1 MFCSKCGKTIH
12 MTDSICPSCQA
23 PIGDNRFGGTPY
35 TSAQFTI
42 APGQKTFEALN
53 NYTRT
58 TYTSMEDAAQEGG
71 EVDSRTTYRPVYEG
85 ASAPEDVRR
94 GMHGTNE
101 RLPIRSYAQGVR
113 VLIRLMELANVN
125 P

>member
-12 MTDSICPSCQA
+12 PAETICPSCQA

-58 TYTSMEDAAQEGG
+58 TYTSMADASQEGG
-71 EVDSRTTYRPVYEG
+71 EVDSRTT
-85 ASAPEDVRR
+85 
-94 GMHGTNE
+94 
-101 RLPIRSYAQGVR
+101 
-113 VLIRLMELANVN
+113 
-125 P
+125 